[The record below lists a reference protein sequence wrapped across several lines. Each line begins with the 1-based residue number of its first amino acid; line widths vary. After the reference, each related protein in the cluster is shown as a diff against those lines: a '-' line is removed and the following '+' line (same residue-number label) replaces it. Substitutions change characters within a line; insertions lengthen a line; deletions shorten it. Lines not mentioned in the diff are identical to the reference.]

1 MQYKTDRAG
10 LEFEQMS
17 KAFKEKKAELA
28 QIKADAME
36 QAPLEDE
43 DGNDL
48 PLKEQLEALPVSDIH
63 ECEAAYEEAKQK
75 AESIIAD
82 PNVVRQYTKK
92 KEELEEAQAE
102 LDNLESSKEKR
113 QNEMDQKFRPW
124 KQALENSVAQ
134 IDKRFS
140 KYMAE
145 LGCTGEVA
153 LTKGEL
159 ADNEDKYG
167 NFKDW
172 GIEIRVSFR
181 DGVKPSVLSARVQSG
196 GERSVSTIMYLMAL
210 QEMMVC
216 PFRCVDEINQGLDER
231 NERLVF
237 KRIVA
242 NSCQAPGKKG
252 PTDHCGQYFLI
263 TPKLLPNLVDMEVEA
278 ITIQCIFNGPYALK
292 NPSEWN
298 VAKLLALREK
308 RVIESEAAYDEENVS
323 ENSQSQSGK
332 KRRRTGDRGL
342 GELGV
347 SSPIDL

>member
-113 QNEMDQKFRPW
+113 QNEVQLFV
-124 KQALENSVAQ
+124 LEQ
-134 IDKRFS
+134 MIDYLKTEYR
-140 KYMAE
+140 E
-145 LGCTGEVA
+145 G
-153 LTKGEL
+153 
-159 ADNEDKYG
+159 
-167 NFKDW
+167 
-172 GIEIRVSFR
+172 
-181 DGVKPSVLSARVQSG
+181 KP
-196 GERSVSTIMYLMAL
+196 
-210 QEMMVC
+210 
-216 PFRCVDEINQGLDER
+216 
-231 NERLVF
+231 
-237 KRIVA
+237 
-242 NSCQAPGKKG
+242 
-252 PTDHCGQYFLI
+252 
-263 TPKLLPNLVDMEVEA
+263 
-278 ITIQCIFNGPYALK
+278 LK
-292 NPSEWN
+292 NDN
-298 VAKLLALREK
+298 
-308 RVIESEAAYDEENVS
+308 IIGY
-323 ENSQSQSGK
+323 
-332 KRRRTGDRGL
+332 
-342 GELGV
+342 
-347 SSPIDL
+347 